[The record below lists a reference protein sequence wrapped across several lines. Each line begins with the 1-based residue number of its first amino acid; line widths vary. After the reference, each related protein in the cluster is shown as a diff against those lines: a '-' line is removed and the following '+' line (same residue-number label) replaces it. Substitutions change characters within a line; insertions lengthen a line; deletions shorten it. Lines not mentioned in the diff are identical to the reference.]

1 MPEIGASGTVRG
13 EGGNI
18 LTYSETGVAIPYREM
33 APPKDDPKPTKMQT
47 RWPTFKELTDEHD
60 RRMKHRRARI

>member
-1 MPEIGASGTVRG
+1 
-13 EGGNI
+13 
-18 LTYSETGVAIPYREM
+18 M
-33 APPKDDPKPTKMQT
+33 APPKDDPKPAKMQT

>member
-1 MPEIGASGTVRG
+1 MV
-13 EGGNI
+13 
-18 LTYSETGVAIPYREM
+18 
-33 APPKDDPKPTKMQT
+33 PPKDDPKPTKMQT